1 MNIIQHIEKRADFL
15 HLHNEKLSDLQ
26 DAEGDLKSAYLEKT
40 SEYVTELGIPYPKP
54 AFVCAG
60 RAVKETLDRRFDE
73 LFSAQGNL
81 VRVTYSVNKKVFDV
95 NEAPEIDAGM
105 YVNKKGVPIL
115 THTANSNYPDG
126 DGLTITALTGKYA
139 LGFNW
144 YFDNDRANDK
154 RLFFETLKYIHAA
167 WRDTATGAQI
177 ADGEGLDREL
187 QFVKTDDGELK
198 FSVILNAY
206 QYCKLIGFTTSFDL
220 FNAALLTRENELSLF
235 VRREPEIFFTDTVE
249 VL

>member
-15 HLHNEKLSDLQ
+15 YLHNEKLSDLK
-26 DAEGDLKSAYLEKT
+26 DAEGDLKSEYLEKT
-40 SEYVTELGIPYPKP
+40 SEYVTELGIPHPKP

-81 VRVTYSVNKKVFDV
+81 VMVAYSVNEALFKSKRLYPLGSDNEVLTTNIVFGRND
-95 NEAPEIDAGM
+95 
-105 YVNKKGVPIL
+105 
-115 THTANSNYPDG
+115 NYPNA
-126 DGLTITALTGKYA
+126 DGLTITALTDKYA

-154 RLFFETLKYIHAA
+154 RLFFETLKYIHGV
-167 WRDTATGAQI
+167 WRETAIGAQI
-177 ADGEGLDREL
+177 TDGEGLDREL
-187 QFVKTDDGELK
+187 QFIKTDDGELK

-206 QYCKLIGFTTSFDL
+206 KYCKLIGFTTSFDL
-220 FNAALLTRENELSLF
+220 FNAALLTKENGLRLF
-235 VRREPEIFFTDTVE
+235 VRREPELFFTDKVE